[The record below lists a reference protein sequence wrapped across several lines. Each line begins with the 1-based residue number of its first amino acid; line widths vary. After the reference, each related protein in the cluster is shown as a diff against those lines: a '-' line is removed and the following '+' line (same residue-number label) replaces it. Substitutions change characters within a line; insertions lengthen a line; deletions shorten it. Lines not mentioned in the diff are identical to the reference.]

1 MDAPTMDEQ
10 NHIARG
16 LAFVRT
22 GEPRLSL
29 EHPPLIN
36 AWSALPLLSLN
47 GIDLPLDDPSWQRE
61 PPQTY
66 WYDFATR
73 LFWEINAPRV
83 PTMVFMARVPIIL
96 LTLLLAAVVQR
107 FGSLLWHNKA
117 GFVAAGLT
125 LFDPNIIAHGRY
137 STTDMAGTFGLT
149 MMAFGL
155 WGLFAKI
162 RSGQVDQKSRAVSLL
177 WRQEAILFAAIC
189 MGIAFGSKLSM
200 LGFVPIFAIVS
211 LLPIFPDWSW
221 HTALRRLGLYLTAGV
236 LSIGVVWAI
245 FGFEWGNFWFLDEQ
259 FAWLNQYSAP
269 MPTFWAG
276 IERIMVATGGG
287 RPTYLLG
294 EFYDTGVPLYFPI
307 AFLVKTPIVT
317 LLLLIVAMLTLL
329 ANKVT
334 RGRAFYLLIP
344 ALFYFGTT
352 TQSGLNIGYRHLLPI
367 LPLVYLLISGIT
379 PRHFRQEGVTSRR
392 GFVLLLAVI
401 AAVVTTVRVY
411 PHYVGYFNLTVG
423 QENGWEVL
431 HDSNI
436 DWGQDL
442 VRLRTWMDENGIER
456 VKLSYFGSA
465 DPTLYLNY
473 DPLPGN
479 PRHLDLWTE
488 PPFDITNPE
497 SGVYAISVQS
507 LIGVVGQPWTHDRFA
522 FFRAREPDIRI
533 GGIWV
538 YVLE

>member
-1 MDAPTMDEQ
+1 MDEQ

-22 GEPRLSL
+22 GDPRLSL

-36 AWSALPLLSLN
+36 GWSALPLLALN

-73 LFWEINAPRV
+73 LFWEINTPRV
-83 PTMVFMARVPIIL
+83 PTMVFMARLPIIL
-96 LTLLLAAVVQR
+96 LTILLAALVQR
-107 FGSLLWHNKA
+107 FGAQLWHEKA
-117 GFVAAGLT
+117 GFVSAALL

-137 STTDMAGTFGLT
+137 STTDLGGTFGLT
-149 MMAFGL
+149 VMAFGL
-155 WGLFAKI
+155 WRLFTVEEPTFSTPSF
-162 RSGQVDQKSRAVSLL
+162 RRRQKSIFLAGL
-177 WRQEAILFAAIC
+177 C
-189 MGIAFGSKLSM
+189 MGIAFSSKLSM
-200 LGFVPIFAIVS
+200 LGFVPIFAVVA
-211 LLPIFPDWSW
+211 LLPIFPNWSW
-221 HTALRRLGLYLTAGV
+221 RTAGQRLGAFVAAGL

-245 FGFEWGNFWFLDEQ
+245 FGFEWGNFWFLDER

-276 IERIMVATGGG
+276 IERIMMATGDG

-294 EFYDTGVPLYFPI
+294 AFYNTGVPLYFPI
-307 AFLVKTPIVT
+307 AFLVKTPLVT
-317 LLLLIVAMLTLL
+317 LMLFIIAILTLL
-329 ANKVT
+329 AKRTT

-344 ALFYFGTT
+344 TIFYFGTT

-367 LPLVYLLISGIT
+367 LPLLYLLIGGIT
-379 PRHFRQEGVTSRR
+379 PRRFRHEGMTTRR
-392 GFVLLLAVI
+392 GFVVLLAI
-401 AAVVTTVRVY
+401 SAAMITAVRVS
-411 PHYVGYFNLTVG
+411 PHYVGYFNWTVG
-423 QENGWEVL
+423 QENGWQVL

-442 VRLRTWMDENGIER
+442 MRLRNWMDENEIEK

-465 DPTLYLNY
+465 DPTLYLPY

-479 PRHLDLWTE
+479 PRHLDLWTV
-488 PPFDITNPE
+488 PPFDIADPE
-497 SGVYAISVQS
+497 RGVYAISVQS
-507 LIGVVGQPWTHDRFA
+507 LIGVVGQEWTHDRFA
-522 FFRAREPDIRI
+522 FFRAREPDARV
-533 GGIWV
+533 GSIWV
-538 YVLE
+538 YVIE